1 MLRRRPRLTTALALV
16 CSAAVVNCAGAGKPT
31 SEAIPSTSSAA
42 PADAE
47 FDAPDATAPAG
58 GTTSDAK
65 RSDDGDETAEET
77 VTATTTPVV
86 TEAPPEPANPARP
99 TEPPVVMN
107 RKPISSPMTEVSGG
121 GTVDVYDR
129 SKLDEAKEG
138 AKQRAIESAK
148 EKAKDESST
157 KSLVSRDPPP
167 PPVTPPVTTPTPKP
181 MTLVKIEKNS
191 IVIKEPPKEMPKA
204 DPKKAEETASTGGT
218 FVHAG
223 TNPFIETVTDA
234 LSTFAIDVDTGS
246 FTFARRFLRQGQL
259 PPDAAIRVEEWV
271 NAMHYSYEGPTK
283 ASPFPFSVLVQGA
296 PSPIA
301 KNTHLVRVAL
311 QGKRVSKAERGPTSI
326 VFLADVS
333 GSMDAADK
341 LPLARDAMHLLIDEL
356 RDDDSVAIA
365 TYAGETRLALSST
378 MIKGNKKKIHA
389 AIDTLSSAGGTNM
402 GSGMELA
409 YREAQKG
416 LGGGRSARVVVLSD
430 GDVNIGRLSHQDILK
445 AVRGYVSEGVM
456 MSTVG
461 FGTGNY
467 NDNLME
473 QLADA
478 GNGNYSYIDSQK
490 TAERVFVHE
499 LDGTL
504 ETIAQDVKIQVE
516 WNKDVVTKYRLV
528 GYENRDVADKDFR
541 NDKKDAGEIGAGH
554 AVTALYELELSSSSP
569 AANLGTVRIRAKKPR
584 GTKAEEMAVAITASN
599 LRERPNDLDH
609 DAQTAVATALAAE
622 ILRGSPYAEGR
633 TLGEAASLLRE
644 AAIGPHAAE
653 RLELARELMLVEPR
667 VARR

>member
-1 MLRRRPRLTTALALV
+1 MLRRRPRLTTALALL
-16 CSAAVVNCAGAGKPT
+16 SAAAVVSCAGANQPAEKSLHSGASQADDASFASDAPA
-31 SEAIPSTSSAA
+31 SDAPSSDAAAAESDDNAPSGESSARR
-42 PADAE
+42 PAQ
-47 FDAPDATAPAG
+47 TAPT
-58 GTTSDAK
+58 TTSTPPP
-65 RSDDGDETAEET
+65 SD
-77 VTATTTPVV
+77 
-86 TEAPPEPANPARP
+86 PA
-99 TEPPVVMN
+99 
-107 RKPISSPMTEVSGG
+107 
-121 GTVDVYDR
+121 
-129 SKLDEAKEG
+129 
-138 AKQRAIESAK
+138 
-148 EKAKDESST
+148 
-157 KSLVSRDPPP
+157 PP
-167 PPVTPPVTTPTPKP
+167 PPVTVARPEPARAPSPDPSVRNRRDAVDGLAALGGEGRSDPKMGGKGPPMKQAE
-181 MTLVKIEKNS
+181 EK
-191 IVIKEPPKEMPKA
+191 PKELAEQKAKPKA
-204 DPKKAEETASTGGT
+204 EADKRLAEPEPEATASKGGT

-223 TNPFIETVTDA
+223 TNPFIETATDA

-246 FTFARRFLRQGQL
+246 FTFARRYLRQAQL

-283 ASPFPFSVLVQGA
+283 GSSVPFSVLVQGA

-311 QGKRVSKAERGPTSI
+311 QGKRVSKQERGPTSL

-333 GSMDAADK
+333 GSMDASDK
-341 LPLARDAMHLLIDEL
+341 LPLARDAMHLLIEEL

-378 MIKGNKKKIHA
+378 TIKGNKSKIHA
-389 AIDTLSSAGGTNM
+389 AIDTLHSGGGTNM

-416 LGGGRSARVVVLSD
+416 LGGGRSARVVVMSD

-445 AVRGYVSEGVM
+445 SIRGYVSEGVM

-473 QLADA
+473 QLANA
-478 GNGNYSYIDSQK
+478 GNGNYSYIDSKK

-528 GYENRDVADKDFR
+528 GYENRDVADRDFR

-554 AVTALYELELSSSSP
+554 AVTALYELELSSTSP
-569 AANLGTVRIRAKKPR
+569 SANLGTVRVRAKKPR
-584 GTKAEEMAVAITASN
+584 GTKADEIAVAITAGS

-609 DAQTAVATALAAE
+609 DAQTAVAVALAAE

>member
-1 MLRRRPRLTTALALV
+1 MPAPPKEPR
-16 CSAAVVNCAGAGKPT
+16 
-31 SEAIPSTSSAA
+31 
-42 PADAE
+42 
-47 FDAPDATAPAG
+47 
-58 GTTSDAK
+58 
-65 RSDDGDETAEET
+65 
-77 VTATTTPVV
+77 PVV
-86 TEAPPEPANPARP
+86 VTDNSVR
-99 TEPPVVMN
+99 TDD
-107 RKPISSPMTEVSGG
+107 T
-121 GTVDVYDR
+121 R
-129 SKLDEAKEG
+129 SKLDEAKAG
-138 AKQRAIESAK
+138 AKQRAMESAQEKSK
-148 EKAKDESST
+148 EESSSKMLAKKPSE
-157 KSLVSRDPPP
+157 KSPVALLRIEK
-167 PPVTPPVTTPTPKP
+167 PPVVDA
-181 MTLVKIEKNS
+181 
-191 IVIKEPPKEMPKA
+191 PKA
-204 DPKKAEETASTGGT
+204 EPKKAEDPTGGT

-223 TNPFIETVTDA
+223 TNPFIETATDA

-259 PPDAAIRVEEWV
+259 PPEGAIRVEEWV
-271 NAMHYSYEGPTK
+271 NAMHYSYEGPQK
-283 ASPFPFSVLVQGA
+283 ASSFPFSVLVQGS

-311 QGKRVSKAERGPTSI
+311 QGKRVSKQERGPTSL

-333 GSMDAADK
+333 GSMDGPDR
-341 LPLARDAMHLLIDEL
+341 LPLAREAMHLLIDEL
-356 RDDDSVAIA
+356 RDDDIVGIA
-365 TYAGETRLALSST
+365 TYAGETRLALPAT
-378 MIKGNKKKIHA
+378 LIKGNKKKIHD
-389 AIDTLSSAGGTNM
+389 AIDTLSSGGGTNM

-409 YREAQKG
+409 YREAGKN

-445 AVRGYVSEGVM
+445 SIRGYVSEGVM

-478 GNGNYSYIDSQK
+478 GNGNYSYIDSKK

-528 GYENRDVADKDFR
+528 GYENRDVADEDFR

-554 AVTALYELELSSSSP
+554 AVTALYELELSSQDIGTSP
-569 AANLGTVRIRAKKPR
+569 TANLGTVRIRAKKPR
-584 GTKAEEMAVAITASN
+584 GTKAEEMSVMITAAD

-609 DAQTAVATALAAE
+609 DGQAAVATALAAE

-644 AAIGPHAAE
+644 AAIGPHAEE